1 MNMNSFTRT
10 LSEGSLNS
18 DGFANEVARIVVE
31 QPALLPDLI
40 DALFSTNPTVRG
52 HAADALEKV
61 ARTCP
66 RAVVAFLPRIVSSAT
81 KDKLAMV
88 RWHLAMVLGHL
99 AIVAQDKSE
108 YQQTLLVLL
117 KDDSPFV
124 RSWAI
129 TSLCIIAKHS
139 PSQVKSIAKRIA
151 PLTSDSSIAV
161 SKRAQTALRVL
172 SDANAPLPKTWIK
185 SSYVRRTES

>member
-1 MNMNSFTRT
+1 MNSFTRI
-10 LSEGSLNS
+10 LSEGSLSS
-18 DGFANEVARIVVE
+18 DGFANEVVRIVVE

-40 DALFSTNPTVRG
+40 DALFSLNPSVRG

-66 RAVVAFLPRIVSSAT
+66 GEVVAFLPRIIRSAMN
-81 KDKLAMV
+81 DNLAMV

-99 AIVAQDKSE
+99 SIVVQDKSE
-108 YQQTLLVLL
+108 CQQTLLTML

-129 TSLCIIAKHS
+129 TSLCIIAKSS
-139 PSQVKSIAKRIA
+139 PSQVKAIAKSIAR
-151 PLTSDSSIAV
+151 LLSDSSVAV
-161 SKRAQTALRVL
+161 SKRAQTALLVL

-185 SSYVRRTES
+185 STYVHRTKS

>member
-1 MNMNSFTRT
+1 MNSFTRT
-10 LSEGSLNS
+10 LSEGSLSS
-18 DGFANEVARIVVE
+18 DGFANEVARIVIE

-40 DALFSTNPTVRG
+40 EALLSPNPSVRG

-61 ARTCP
+61 SRTCP
-66 RAVVAFLPRIVSSAT
+66 HEVVAFLPRIISSAIN
-81 KDKLAMV
+81 DNLAMV

-99 AIVAQDKSE
+99 SIVAQDLSE
-108 YQQTLLVLL
+108 PQQTLLVLL
-117 KDDSPFV
+117 GDDSPFV

-139 PSQVKSIAKRIA
+139 PSQLNSIAKRIA
-151 PLTSDSSIAV
+151 PLTSDSSTAV

-172 SDANAPLPKTWIK
+172 SDSDAPLPKTWIK
-185 SSYVRRTES
+185 SSYVPRTGS